1 MAFVIT
7 SECITER
14 AADCVEVCPVD
25 CITIGDDQF
34 LIDPNTCIDCG
45 ACVVVCPVEAIYF
58 MMCRKRN
65 WHQFLKQK
73 NTLELHSSWKNF
85 N

>member
-45 ACVVVCPVEAIYF
+45 ACEVVCPVEAIYF
-58 MMCRKRN
+58 EDDVPEEELASI
-65 WHQFLKQK
+65 LKAK
-73 NTLELHSSWKNF
+73 EYF
-85 N
+85 GVA